1 MKITLGNQ
9 EMCSSADDTAMTTMT
24 MLTPSDEEFAS
35 RDCEDITKLQV
46 ATHGMGYDKLD
57 FNRPI
62 RQLKPH
68 YTSST
73 TLQSVKSTMGKSSR
87 EGGDGSSDDAQ
98 TPKEDADDNGN
109 KSTNTN
115 SKPQIN
121 PKDDGYIECADLVRR
136 HVKNSR
142 PPSTFIIS
150 DPQSNNLNSLVPSS
164 QGIIVKVSFVV
175 YVCICMYIKNTFV

>member
-1 MKITLGNQ
+1 
-9 EMCSSADDTAMTTMT
+9 MCSSADDTAMTTMT

-98 TPKEDADDNGN
+98 SPKDDDGN
-109 KSTNTN
+109 SNN
-115 SKPQIN
+115 SFNKPSQHLIN
-121 PKDDGYIECADLVRR
+121 PNDDGYIDCADLVRR
-136 HVKNSR
+136 HVDNNN
-142 PPSTFIIS
+142 PPSLSSAEELADATHGIDIGHLAS
-150 DPQSNNLNSLVPSS
+150 DINFAVA
-164 QGIIVKVSFVV
+164 GSF
-175 YVCICMYIKNTFV
+175 K